1 MSSIVQIV
9 TQILSSLT
17 VASQIGIILFLIL
30 LVSGVGKVKK
40 FERAFG
46 FLKKKALLIA
56 FIVTLTATLGS
67 LFFSEIAK
75 YQPCDLC
82 WFQRIFMYPQVL
94 LLGIALWKK
103 DRSVS
108 RYVIPMSI
116 IGVIIAAYHYYI
128 SKLANI
134 TSSGVCSASAV
145 GPSCLVDY
153 FTEFGYVTIPLMAF
167 TAFII
172 VIVMAFFWS
181 KKDKK

>member
-17 VASQIGIILFLIL
+17 VASQMGIILFLIL
-30 LVSGVGKVKK
+30 LVSGVSKVKN
-40 FERAFG
+40 FEKLFG

-56 FIVTLTATLGS
+56 FIVTLAATLGS

-116 IGVIIAAYHYYI
+116 IGAIIAAYHYYI

-134 TSSGVCSASAV
+134 ASSGVCSAV

-172 VIVMAFFWS
+172 VIVMTFFWS